1 MVPMCKCISKCKAL
15 IITCLTC
22 LEFFFK
28 VFRSFDHTEH
38 STQLL
43 CYAMQFDLYKKKF
56 HFGLAID
63 CPCNLV
69 TSQNCFPLSAHNRFF
84 CFASKCGTPKH
95 YLNEL
100 IFAWFQWNWNIVS
113 RITITTRKSGSKTIG
128 CAAFRFHDVAN
139 KYH

>member
-43 CYAMQFDLYKKKF
+43 CYAMQFDLY
-56 HFGLAID
+56 HFFSFRVGNRL
-63 CPCNLV
+63 PMQFSHKPKL
-69 TSQNCFPLSAHNRFF
+69 LSSFSALSIF

-95 YLNEL
+95 YLDEL